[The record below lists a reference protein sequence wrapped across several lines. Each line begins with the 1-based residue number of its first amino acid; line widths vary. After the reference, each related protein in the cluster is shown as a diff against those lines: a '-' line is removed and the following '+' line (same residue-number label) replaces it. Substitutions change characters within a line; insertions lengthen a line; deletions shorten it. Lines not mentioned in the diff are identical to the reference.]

1 MKLFKT
7 ISLLLLII
15 IVVILA
21 IQNSEIVT
29 ITFLKWNI
37 LLFANTTLIASFILG
52 VLTGSIL
59 FLKTKNIK
67 IDEVQN
73 ENNVKESTSNLKT

>member
-7 ISLLLLII
+7 VSLLLLTI
-15 IVVILA
+15 IVVIVA

-29 ITFLKWNI
+29 ISFLKWNV

-59 FLKTKNIK
+59 FLNVKKTHK
-67 IDEVQN
+67 DEVQN
-73 ENNVKESTSNLKT
+73 ENNDKESTSNLNT

>member
-15 IVVILA
+15 IVVIIA

-29 ITFLKWNI
+29 ITFLKWNV
-37 LLFANTTLIASFILG
+37 LLFANTTLIVSFILG

-59 FLKTKNIK
+59 FLKTKK
-67 IDEVQN
+67 INKDEVQN
-73 ENNVKESTSNLKT
+73 ENNDKESKTI